1 MTMPV
6 ASTRKNPVTG
16 QTEVWVEYD
25 DGSGQGE
32 WVPAVS
38 TPDQSTV
45 AIPAAYKVALES
57 GAPGVTKLSEEGQKT
72 GESWTDAA
80 LRLATGIA
88 MSVQQLQ
95 FMQINVDRARKGL
108 PPVDAQAYSGAYV
121 NVGLDPNTQRLVTYA
136 GLGILALFLLNM
148 VTKK

>member
-6 ASTRKNPVTG
+6 PSTRQNPITG

-25 DGSGQGE
+25 DGTGQGE

-38 TPDQSTV
+38 TPDQSTF

-57 GAPGVTKLSEEGQKT
+57 GAPGVVKILEEGQKV
-72 GESWTDAA
+72 GESWADAWV
-80 LRLATGIA
+80 RLATGVA
-88 MSVQQLQ
+88 MGVQQVK
-95 FMQINVDRARKGL
+95 FMQINVDRARKGQ
-108 PPVDAQAYSGAYV
+108 PPIDAQAYSGAYV

-136 GLGILALFLLNM
+136 GLGILALFVLNM
-148 VTKK
+148 ATRK